1 MNTAI
6 IMLGSN
12 TNPRTNME
20 LTVSRLVTYFDIISE
35 SLPVIT
41 KPYGDQFSSDFHN
54 VALKLRTIN
63 TQEDTTAIFKSIEIE
78 IGRNRDSK
86 LTGLI
91 PMDIDLIFW
100 NNNLVHKDYNRYEY
114 VRNCINEIK

>member
-1 MNTAI
+1 
-6 IMLGSN
+6 MLGSN
-12 TNPRTNME
+12 TNPQTNME

-41 KPYGDQFSSDFHN
+41 KPYGAQFSSDFHN

>member
-1 MNTAI
+1 MNTAM

-12 TNPRTNME
+12 TNPQINME
-20 LTVSRLVTYFDIISE
+20 LAVSKLVICFEIISE

-41 KPYGDQFSSDFHN
+41 EPYGDQFSSDFHN
-54 VALKLRTIN
+54 VAIKFRTIK
-63 TQEDTTAIFKSIEIE
+63 TQEETIVIFKSIEIE
-78 IGRNRDSK
+78 MGRKSDSK
-86 LTGLI
+86 LSGLI

-100 NNNLVHKDYNRYEY
+100 NNKLVHKDYNRYEY

>member
-1 MNTAI
+1 MNTAM

-12 TNPRTNME
+12 TNPLINIE
-20 LTVSRLVTYFDIISE
+20 IAVSKLVIYFEIISE

-41 KPYGDQFSSDFHN
+41 EPYGDQFSFDFHN
-54 VALKLRTIN
+54 VAIKLRTNN
-63 TQEDTTAIFKSIEIE
+63 TQEATTAIFKRIEIE
-78 IGRNRDSK
+78 MGRKPDSK

-100 NNNLVHKDYNRYEY
+100 NDNLVHKDYTRYEY

>member
-1 MNTAI
+1 MNTAM

-12 TNPRTNME
+12 INPRTNMQ
-20 LTVSRLVTYFDIISE
+20 LTVSRLVTYFDIIRE

-41 KPYGDQFSSDFHN
+41 EPYGNQFSSDFHN
-54 VALKLRTIN
+54 VALKLRTIK

-78 IGRNRDSK
+78 MGRKRDSK